1 MTTIDD
7 FFVAAKEPSVEL
19 RHPRV
24 ADIAR
29 GIESGKQY
37 QVEVYRPRGMVGLIK
52 TKIYIHCQTEAN
64 GQQDRVIE
72 HDWDEQLNAGLI
84 RLGVRAIDSGNEML
98 RFALGL
104 RDALVSV
111 EREFGNGYYN
121 AVLLDLVKESD
132 LDRYEEIAEVL
143 KHTYHDG
150 TDRNEARYHRCR
162 DAIAFGISGRAREL
176 VRNLNYSEEDAKEIL
191 PRAIATYIDHRFSVS
206 SRRQLGLL

>member
-1 MTTIDD
+1 MTTIHD
-7 FFVAAKEPSVEL
+7 FFVAAREPTLEL

-29 GIESGKQY
+29 GIESGKSY
-37 QVEVYRPRGMVGLIK
+37 LVEVYRPREMVGLVK
-52 TKIYIHCQTEAN
+52 TKIYIHCQADAN
-64 GQQDRVIE
+64 GQQERAIE

-84 RLGVRAIDSGNEML
+84 RLGVRAIDPDNEAL

-121 AVLLDLVKESD
+121 AVLLDLIKESD
-132 LDRYEEIAEVL
+132 LDRYPEIAEVL

-150 TDRNEARYHRCR
+150 TERSAARYHRCR

-176 VRNLNYSEEDAKEIL
+176 VHSLKYTEEEAKGIL
-191 PRAIATYIDHRFSVS
+191 PKAIAMYIDNRFSVS
-206 SRRQLGLL
+206 SRRQMGLL

>member
-7 FFVAAKEPSVEL
+7 FFVAAREPSVEL

-29 GIESGKQY
+29 GIESGKHY
-37 QVEVYRPRGMVGLIK
+37 RVEIYRPREMVGLVK
-52 TKIYIHCQTEAN
+52 TKIYIHCQADVN
-64 GQQDRVIE
+64 GQREPAIE

-84 RLGVRAIDSGNEML
+84 RLGVRSIDPENEAL

-121 AVLLDLVKESD
+121 AVLLDLIKESD
-132 LDRYEEIAEVL
+132 LDRYPDVAEVL

-150 TDRNEARYHRCR
+150 TERNVARYQRCR
-162 DAIAFGISGRAREL
+162 DATAFGISGRAREL
-176 VRNLNYSEEDAKEIL
+176 VHGLSYSEEQAKDIL
-191 PRAIATYIDHRFSVS
+191 SKAIAMYIDNRFSVS
-206 SRRQLGLL
+206 SRRNMGLL